1 MATPYLIVDR
11 AEQAIEHYKRAF
23 SARERTRV
31 ETRTGKVAHSE
42 LEIGDSLVML
52 CDPLPHRTT
61 RPPEELGGASAGI
74 FIYVDDVDAVVK
86 QAVLSGATL
95 TKEVADQPWGD
106 RVGTV
111 TDLFGHV
118 WLIATR
124 VEDLTPKEVAERVE
138 AAMAAA

>member
-1 MATPYLIVDR
+1 VVTPYLVVDR
-11 AEQAIEHYKRAF
+11 AEQAIEHYKRAL
-23 SARERTRV
+23 SAKERTRV
-31 ETRTGKVAHSE
+31 ETRTGKVAHAE

-52 CDPLPHRTT
+52 CDPLPHVTT
-61 RPPEELGGASAGI
+61 RPPEELGGTSAGI

-86 QAVLSGATL
+86 QAVLAGATL
-95 TKEVADQPWGD
+95 TAEVADRFWGD

-118 WLIATR
+118 WMIATR
-124 VEDLTPKEVAERVE
+124 IEDPSPEEVAKRAE